1 MTIIT
6 TAINQMPMKYQGT
19 PCSSD
24 HHQLLTTVLQVG
36 TLLLVV
42 PPVSQ
47 LTPEKK

>member
-6 TAINQMPMKYQGT
+6 TAIKCQSST

-36 TLLLVV
+36 TLLLV